1 MEARQASCPAFPAG
15 LAILDRMSL
24 AGLSPHT
31 GRENGGPERYDGQT
45 STLRLGTLSFASCHP
60 VSMHWDWRERGAMIN
75 PRNKSRSHPQAA
87 NTFEKGNLRVKHSAS
102 APSSRAPPPGQGRWA
117 GGSGH
122 DRSQQGEGP
131 LDLDL
136 TCVLIVA
143 VALNDF
149 TVTTE
154 QFHAG
159 WSHCRGPRG
168 PAEAGDVYSRSQH
181 AGKWLPHQEAC
192 KPSVETRAGCAWG
205 AGRAQLLLCAL

>member
-1 MEARQASCPAFPAG
+1 
-15 LAILDRMSL
+15 
-24 AGLSPHT
+24 
-31 GRENGGPERYDGQT
+31 
-45 STLRLGTLSFASCHP
+45 
-60 VSMHWDWRERGAMIN
+60 MIN
-75 PRNKSRSHPQAA
+75 LRNKSRSRPQAA
-87 NTFEKGNLRVKHSAS
+87 NTFEKGNLGVKHSAS
-102 APSSRAPPPGQGRWA
+102 SPSSRAPLPGQGRWA

-159 WSHCRGPRG
+159 WSRCRGPR
-168 PAEAGDVYSRSQH
+168 A
-181 AGKWLPHQEAC
+181 
-192 KPSVETRAGCAWG
+192 PS
-205 AGRAQLLLCAL
+205 